1 MYIFFSSYCLIR
13 PRFLLSS
20 FSSSLFLV
28 VAGSSSENE
37 GSKKVN
43 KKNKKKGNLRGFKLR
58 FNSKRLG
65 RLGKQLSPEKQRIIR
80 NGPFGHLLD
89 I

>member
-1 MYIFFSSYCLIR
+1 M
-13 PRFLLSS
+13 LLEFWKTPGEATLASVAAT
-20 FSSSLFLV
+20 V